1 MFPSLPP
8 VVLNTQVV
16 HLHTYNHLFLNPY
29 GCLHP
34 CCLYQRGAAVVDEE
48 IEKADEEGSE
58 EGHQDDACSLQQE
71 AQQIEL
77 HGHEVPVPPL
87 GLGCFGQTG
96 HLVILVF
103 YKPKRR
109 KMKNARQSTMCLG

>member
-16 HLHTYNHLFLNPY
+16 HLHTYNHHLDIYQSLW
-29 GCLHP
+29 LSS
-34 CCLYQRGAAVVDEE
+34 LYQRGAAVVDKE
-48 IEKADEEGSE
+48 IEKADEEGLG
-58 EGHQDDACSLQQE
+58 EGHQDDARSLQNE
-71 AQQIEL
+71 AQKIEL

-103 YKPKRR
+103 YKPKQR
-109 KMKNARQSTMCLG
+109 KMKNV